1 MLRAVAA
8 GVGCSFESVSKDF
21 TQTNYSSSRLSLLE
35 ERDTWRVLQK
45 FMIEN
50 FHQPIYEAWL
60 EMAVMSGELSIQGY
74 EISPDRF
81 RKIQWMPRGWSW
93 VDPQK
98 EVEAYKTAVRC
109 GFKTLSDVVS
119 EQGGDL
125 EDLLLQR
132 QAELAKFDEL
142 GIVLDTDPTQVN
154 DAGAQQPVPLVET
167 PTPTEYDSEDEV
179 IA

>member
-1 MLRAVAA
+1 
-8 GVGCSFESVSKDF
+8 
-21 TQTNYSSSRLSLLE
+21 
-35 ERDTWRVLQK
+35 
-45 FMIEN
+45 
-50 FHQPIYEAWL
+50 
-60 EMAVMSGELSIQGY
+60 
-74 EISPDRF
+74 
-81 RKIQWMPRGWSW
+81 
-93 VDPQK
+93 
-98 EVEAYKTAVRC
+98 
-109 GFKTLSDVVS
+109 VS

-167 PTPTEYDSEDEV
+167 STPTEYDSEDEV